1 MTTKAMTNTI
11 ASTLMISDEIPA
23 VNSALLAEA
32 GLFWTCAKVKI
43 KQFILLWIS
52 S

>member
-23 VNSALLAEA
+23 VNNALLSWLAAA
-32 GLFWTCAKVKI
+32 GFSWTCAKVKI
-43 KQFILLWIS
+43 QRLFY
-52 S
+52 